1 MRRFCG
7 VGRQA
12 KEHNA
17 LTRQVNALV
26 RVAENQAT
34 PRQLREF
41 VSSLGTPLASELVT
55 HAAYESRAM
64 AIAVRAGA
72 PLPIVRRVRR

>member
-1 MRRFCG
+1 MRRMRG
-7 VGRQA
+7 VGAQA
-12 KEHNA
+12 KA
-17 LTRQVNALV
+17 SGVLARQVNALV

-41 VSSLGTPLASELVT
+41 VGSLGTPLASELVT

-64 AIAVRAGA
+64 AVAVRAGA
-72 PLPIVRRVRR
+72 PLPIVRKVRK